1 MLNNIVLL
9 PRKFDFKKSLSHS
22 LQYEWK
28 FIIIVI
34 NSDWIFN
41 HLVDV
46 FFSRQ
51 IQWMQKIPP
60 KLSEVKYLL
69 NSGLMT
75 AIQTTAECFRRLM
88 RLKWSLIPINL
99 VFLSSSPRPF
109 CCIVSS
115 LLNVINVI
123 FLTTQQMIIFYKP
136 DTEKHMKPSSE
147 KAEKS
152 ALHESCCFCS
162 MLWYYYISFIMVYQQ
177 AMDDEHEQYL
187 WLVTAVRYRGRVNM
201 LIWISQ

>member
-1 MLNNIVLL
+1 MNAEDSPQAIRSKIFVEFWFDDRNSNNCWVF
-9 PRKFDFKKSLSHS
+9 PSFD
-22 LQYEWK
+22 
-28 FIIIVI
+28 
-34 NSDWIFN
+34 
-41 HLVDV
+41 
-46 FFSRQ
+46 
-51 IQWMQKIPP
+51 
-60 KLSEVKYLL
+60 EVKVIPDT
-69 NSGLMT
+69 NKS
-75 AIQTTAECFRRLM
+75 CF
-88 RLKWSLIPINL
+88 
-99 VFLSSSPRPF
+99 FSSSPRPF

-136 DTEKHMKPSSE
+136 DTEKHMKPSSK